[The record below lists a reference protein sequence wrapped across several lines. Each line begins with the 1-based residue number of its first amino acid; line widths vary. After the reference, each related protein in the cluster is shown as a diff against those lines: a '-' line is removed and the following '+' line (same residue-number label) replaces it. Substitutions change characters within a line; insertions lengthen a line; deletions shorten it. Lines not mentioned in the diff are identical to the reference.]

1 MTQYSNSAAWI
12 RGRTPSP
19 ACTED
24 RLQEFTTLPLLE
36 LAFRIVA
43 TAAVVM
49 AVTWAVD
56 RFGPLIGGALA
67 GLPVVIGPGFYFLS
81 LHSTP
86 AFVGNAASH
95 SLWSL
100 CGTQVFILTY
110 MACARNRGVA
120 ASLASAATTWAI
132 VAVAVSHLPPAPV
145 FGLAVFAAIT
155 AVAIWLGARLAL
167 GTTPARPSIGWA
179 MLVMRGS
186 FAGLLVAVVTA
197 MSSRIGPEFSGI
209 FLAFPIG
216 FGVLA
221 VTLHEKLGAANAIG
235 TLNAALKGTA
245 GLAVFSAVFAILQP
259 HFGYVWSLVLATTI
273 SCSLTLTL
281 VLRAR
286 VLGRR

>member
-1 MTQYSNSAAWI
+1 M
-12 RGRTPSP
+12 
-19 ACTED
+19 
-24 RLQEFTTLPLLE
+24 QELATLPLFE
-36 LAFRIVA
+36 LAFRMVA

-56 RFGPLIGGALA
+56 RFGPLIGGALT
-67 GLPVVIGPGFYFLS
+67 GLPVVIGPGLYFLS

-110 MACARNRGVA
+110 MVCARSRGA
-120 ASLASAATTWAI
+120 AAALALAGTAWAI
-132 VAVAVSHLPPAPV
+132 VAVTASYMPPAPV
-145 FGLAVFAAIT
+145 VGLAVFAAVT
-155 AVAIWLGARLAL
+155 AVAIRLGSRLAL
-167 GTTPARPSIGWA
+167 GTKPARPSIGWA
-179 MLVMRGS
+179 TLVLRGGL
-186 FAGLLVAVVTA
+186 AGLLVAVVTA
-197 MSSRIGPEFSGI
+197 VSSRIGPEFSGI

-235 TLNAALKGTA
+235 TLNAAIKGAT
-245 GLAVFSAVFAILQP
+245 GLAVFSAAFVLLLP
-259 HFGYVWSLVLATTI
+259 RFGYGWSLLLATVV
-273 SCSLTLTL
+273 SCALTLAL

-286 VLGRR
+286 ALGRR

>member
-1 MTQYSNSAAWI
+1 M
-12 RGRTPSP
+12 
-19 ACTED
+19 
-24 RLQEFTTLPLLE
+24 QELASLPLFE
-36 LAFRIVA
+36 LAFRMVA

-81 LHSTP
+81 LHATP

-110 MACARNRGVA
+110 MACARSRGVA
-120 ASLASAATTWAI
+120 MSLACAGIAWAV
-132 VAVAVSHLPPAPV
+132 VAVAVSRLPPTPV
-145 FGLAVFAAIT
+145 VGLAVFAAVT
-155 AVAIWLGARLAL
+155 AAAIWLGARLAL
-167 GTTPARPSIGWA
+167 GTTPARPSIDWTT
-179 MLVMRGS
+179 LVMRGGL
-186 FAGLLVAVVTA
+186 AGLLVAVVTA
-197 MSSRIGPEFSGI
+197 VSSRIGPEFSGI

-235 TLNAALKGTA
+235 TLNAAIKGAT
-245 GLAVFSAVFAILQP
+245 GLAVFSAAFALLLP
-259 HFGYVWSLVLATTI
+259 HLGYGWSLLLATVI
-273 SCSLTLTL
+273 SCSLTLAL

-286 VLGRR
+286 ALSRR